1 MINMGVLILILII
14 DHNDSFTFNLYQ
26 YFVELGEEVEVV
38 NTSEMDKFCLES
50 FYDAV
55 VLSPGPGKPNCY
67 PNTMDFISKYYNGI
81 PILGVCLGH
90 QILAEFFGGKIGSA
104 DSIKH
109 GKMDILYH
117 SKKAELF
124 KDTPEKFIIGR
135 YHSWIVKELPR
146 CLNMTA
152 WTVENE
158 IMSFE
163 HRKLPIFG
171 LQYHPES
178 ILSEYGYKVL
188 KNFINMKET
197 HKIGNSNRL

>member
-1 MINMGVLILILII
+1 MGVLILILII
-14 DHNDSFTFNLYQ
+14 DHNDSFTFNLYH
-26 YFVELGEEVEVV
+26 YFVDLKEEVEVV
-38 NTSEMDKFCLES
+38 NTFDMDKICLES

-67 PNTMDFISKYYNGI
+67 PNTIDFISKYYNEI

-109 GKMDILYH
+109 GKMDTLYH
-117 SKKAELF
+117 SKEAKLF
-124 KDTPEKFIIGR
+124 KDIPEKFIIGR
-135 YHSWIVKELPR
+135 YHSWIVKELPH
-146 CLNMTA
+146 CLNKTA
-152 WTVENE
+152 WTVEEE

-163 HRKLPIFG
+163 HRKLPIVG
-171 LQYHPES
+171 VQYHPES